1 MNAQVLSI
9 SVDTIYS
16 HAAYAEKLGG
26 IGFPMLSDFHPKGK
40 VTKLFGTYN
49 EEYGRGFRSVF
60 LIDTAGIIRYKKIF
74 NPGLPDLNEVLD
86 ELKKMT

>member
-1 MNAQVLSI
+1 MSI
-9 SVDTIYS
+9 SVDSIYS
-16 HAAYAEKLGG
+16 HAAFAEKLGG
-26 IGFPMLSDFHPKGK
+26 ISFPMLSDFHPKGK

-49 EEYGRGFRSVF
+49 EEFGRGFRSVF
-60 LIDTAGIIRYKKIF
+60 LIDSAGIIRYKKIY